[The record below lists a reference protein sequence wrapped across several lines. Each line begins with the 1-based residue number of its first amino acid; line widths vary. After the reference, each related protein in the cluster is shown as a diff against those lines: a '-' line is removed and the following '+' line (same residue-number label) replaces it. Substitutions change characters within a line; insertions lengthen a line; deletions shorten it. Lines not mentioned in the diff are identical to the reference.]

1 MYGRERTVAT
11 KQEYAQL
18 LPDRMKENPTLDLY
32 APKIKL
38 AGDKTEVL
46 VKSTIRGHTVDWT
59 IRAVREDGRWYL
71 MGWEY

>member
-1 MYGRERTVAT
+1 
-11 KQEYAQL
+11 
-18 LPDRMKENPTLDLY
+18 MKENPTLDLY

-46 VKSTIRGHTVDWT
+46 VKSTSRGHTVDWT